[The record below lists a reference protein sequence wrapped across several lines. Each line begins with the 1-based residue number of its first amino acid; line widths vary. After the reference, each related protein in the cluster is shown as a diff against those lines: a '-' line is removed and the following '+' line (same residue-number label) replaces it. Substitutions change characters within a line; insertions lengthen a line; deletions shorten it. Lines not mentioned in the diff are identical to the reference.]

1 MSHDI
6 LLIQKGDSVEFKRLF
21 DEFYPSLCFFAN
33 KIIQQKDIANDI
45 AQDAFIQYWE
55 IKSDFHSIQAAKSYM
70 FKYVKNRCLNFLRDN
85 HFDYS
90 VNLREIEKI
99 ASTVDFTMENETYQM
114 IYDAIKSL
122 TPTGKRVIELSMD
135 GFKNNEIAKYLSIT
149 VNTVKTIKLRAYKA
163 LRAKLKGNFFNYFF

>member
-85 HFDYS
+85 
-90 VNLREIEKI
+90 
-99 ASTVDFTMENETYQM
+99 ETYQM

>member
-6 LLIQKGDSVEFKRLF
+6 LQIQKGDTVEFKRLF

-33 KIIQQKDIANDI
+33 KIMQQKDIANDI
-45 AQDAFIQYWE
+45 AQDAFIQFWE

-70 FKYVKNRCLNFLRDN
+70 FKYVKNRCLNFLRNNHIDN
-85 HFDYS
+85 S
-90 VNLREIEKI
+90 VNLSEIEEI
-99 ASTVDFTMENETYQM
+99 ASTVDFAMEDETYQM

-135 GFKNNEIAKYLSIT
+135 GFRNNEIANYLRIS
-149 VNTVKTIKLRAYKA
+149 VNTVKTIKQRAYKV
-163 LRAKLKGNFFNYFF
+163 LRAKLKGVIFN